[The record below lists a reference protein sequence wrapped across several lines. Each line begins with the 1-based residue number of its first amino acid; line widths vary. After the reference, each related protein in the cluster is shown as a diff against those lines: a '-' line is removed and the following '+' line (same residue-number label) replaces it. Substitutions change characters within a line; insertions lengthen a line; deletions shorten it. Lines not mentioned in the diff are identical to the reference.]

1 MSVHFT
7 LLPLGPLLAIPA
19 AAASANAYLA
29 QLPSLACLHVLPDQA
44 IEEECNEDGDVYA
57 QQPIP
62 LPGARSLTLPQVR
75 THAEAAEPRMS
86 RALPRLRS
94 AHAVFLARGCQLLF
108 HAAAGASPW
117 PHCWHVQGVLGEVLP
132 LPEGLSSAD
141 SLWAL
146 PPGEDIEQVQLIRW
160 RLSLPDGAGQW
171 ILLCRLAGGWT
182 QKYPPHVDLTWLEGS
197 LNWSATAHYGCRE
210 MPQPH
215 SNALYMARLELLC
228 PHTDHP
234 PVYAEA
240 LALVQA
246 PPAGTPSGA
255 ARLAAE
261 LDELSAG
268 LRLLATFCS
277 RDPQTALELLH
288 VELPTSSAAE
298 GLRGPD
304 LLTLAVQAVAVLAAQ
319 PEPPTAVIGE
329 PPAHGLD
336 SYSSVN
342 QAPCQQADSLLDG
355 PCPALA
361 PRLAAIR
368 PAICNASSLRVAPSL
383 QATASPSAPPSP
395 RASPAEWFRSCC
407 PSVASALPW
416 PPPRRQGRQWRCRC
430 SASCW
435 RWRAPLGAIRPLRPS
450 YAC

>member
-1 MSVHFT
+1 MQR
-7 LLPLGPLLAIPA
+7 
-19 AAASANAYLA
+19 
-29 QLPSLACLHVLPDQA
+29 QL
-44 IEEECNEDGDVYA
+44 
-57 QQPIP
+57 
-62 LPGARSLTLPQVR
+62 
-75 THAEAAEPRMS
+75 S

-171 ILLCRLAGGWT
+171 ILLCRLAGGCTWT
-182 QKYPPHVDLTWLEGS
+182 ETARRMSNCLGWRAASTGLQLRIVVAVGCLEPTPMH
-197 LNWSATAHYGCRE
+197 TACPGA
-210 MPQPH
+210 
-215 SNALYMARLELLC
+215 ALPSTA
-228 PHTDHP
+228 HP
-234 PVYAEA
+234 PVCAEA

-246 PPAGTPSGA
+246 PPAGTPSSS

-261 LDELSAG
+261 LEELSAG

-329 PPAHGLD
+329 PHAHGRA
-336 SYSSVN
+336 SFSNAN
-342 QAPCQQADSLLDG
+342 QTPFQQADRLLG
-355 PCPALA
+355 GLCPALA

-368 PAICNASSLRVAPSL
+368 PAIRNA
-383 QATASPSAPPSP
+383 
-395 RASPAEWFRSCC
+395 
-407 PSVASALPW
+407 
-416 PPPRRQGRQWRCRC
+416 
-430 SASCW
+430 
-435 RWRAPLGAIRPLRPS
+435 
-450 YAC
+450 